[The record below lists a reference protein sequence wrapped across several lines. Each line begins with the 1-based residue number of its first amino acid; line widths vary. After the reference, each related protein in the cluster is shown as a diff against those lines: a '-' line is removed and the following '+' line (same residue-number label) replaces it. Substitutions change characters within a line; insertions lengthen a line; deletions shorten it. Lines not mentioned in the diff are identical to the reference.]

1 MGGIEPGIR
10 GESQEALNLKHKELA
25 MEDAMEARM
34 RVVEQTMST
43 HEAVCAERYA
53 GIISTHADI
62 RSDLKATKSL
72 LTKIGLALMGGMALI
87 LANLLFH
94 A

>member
-1 MGGIEPGIR
+1 MDD
-10 GESQEALNLKHKELA
+10 N
-25 MEDAMEARM
+25 EARL
-34 RVVEQTMST
+34 RTVEQTIST
-43 HEAVCAERYA
+43 HEAVCAERYQ

-87 LANLLFH
+87 LSKLVFH
-94 A
+94 L